1 MQYFSTLKPQNDEG
15 NGLQSSSSTNIMICI
30 WQKKLNHTH
39 PNLKQYIVKSF
50 GEMYQLDDSWE
61 WEWPHVYLPF
71 SHICEWHGIRIS
83 GMIDKFV

>member
-1 MQYFSTLKPQNDEG
+1 MIKEMVCNSPQALLD
-15 NGLQSSSSTNIMICI
+15 LHLAK
-30 WQKKLNHTH
+30 KKLNCTH
-39 PNLKQYIVKSF
+39 HPYLKQYVVKSF
-50 GEMYQLDDSWE
+50 GEMYRLDDSWE